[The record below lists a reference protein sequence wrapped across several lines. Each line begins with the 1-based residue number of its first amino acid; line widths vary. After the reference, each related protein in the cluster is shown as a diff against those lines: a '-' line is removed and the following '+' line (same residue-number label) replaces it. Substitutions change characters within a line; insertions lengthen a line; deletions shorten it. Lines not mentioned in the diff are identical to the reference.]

1 VLAPV
6 TALYTAILYF
16 GSFLVIGWVGKLVL
30 TRWMACHGT
39 TLSEINEQAGQNAGK
54 GSRFLLGFWRIENS

>member
-1 VLAPV
+1 MLVPV

-30 TRWMACHGT
+30 TRWMGRHGV
-39 TLSEINEQAGQNAGK
+39 TLSEINEQAGEGSRK
-54 GSRFLLGFWRIENS
+54 GRRFLLGFWRRED